1 MARPSVG
8 PVTARTRAREA
19 VAALAAERA
28 QRDARIAACAEEW
41 FKADDTITAAQRQLA
56 DAQDAQ
62 ARAVGDLAA
71 ENVSVDD
78 TAVLLGLD
86 ARDVRALR
94 KRAKELAPT
103 PDDATG
109 DDADD
114 AAGGDST
121 GDAGAHDPA
130 GGDDAAST
138 RASHAADTSPAP

>member
-28 QRDARIAACAEEW
+28 QRDARIAACAEAW
-41 FKADDTITAAQRQLA
+41 FKADDTITAAQDQLA
-56 DAQDAQ
+56 RAQDAQ

-78 TAVLLGLD
+78 TAILLGLD

-94 KRAKELAPT
+94 KRAKELEPAHE
-103 PDDATG
+103 DATG
-109 DDADD
+109 DVADSESSGGTDTPDAADEDD
-114 AAGGDST
+114 AAHAKNSR
-121 GDAGAHDPA
+121 DA
-130 GGDDAAST
+130 DALAS
-138 RASHAADTSPAP
+138 P

>member
-94 KRAKELAPT
+94 KRAKELT
-103 PDDATG
+103 PASEST
-109 DDADD
+109 ADD
-114 AAGGDST
+114 AAGD
-121 GDAGAHDPA
+121 
-130 GGDDAAST
+130 DDAA
-138 RASHAADTSPAP
+138 HAEIGRDADTSPTP

>member
-28 QRDARIAACAEEW
+28 QRDARIAACAEAW
-41 FKADDTITAAQRQLA
+41 FKADDTIAAAQRQLA

-86 ARDVRALR
+86 AREVRALR
-94 KRAKELAPT
+94 KRAKELNPASESP
-103 PDDATG
+103 
-109 DDADD
+109 ADD
-114 AAGGDST
+114 AAGDDST
-121 GDAGAHDPA
+121 GGAGARDA
-130 GGDDAAST
+130 ADEDDAAHAEID
-138 RASHAADTSPAP
+138 RAADAPPAP

>member
-28 QRDARIAACAEEW
+28 QRDARIAAGAEEW

-94 KRAKELAPT
+94 KRAKELT
-103 PDDATG
+103 PASEST
-109 DDADD
+109 ADD
-114 AAGGDST
+114 AAGDDST
-121 GDAGAHDPA
+121 GGAGVRDAADE
-130 GGDDAAST
+130 DDAAHAEIG
-138 RASHAADTSPAP
+138 RDADASPTP